1 MNEQELGKEIAK
13 FLDISA
19 NENIKQSTLY
29 RLQSARRAALENYQP
44 TLEIIN
50 SGHNTSIYGG
60 HSEHF
65 NAGKLLLLLIALF
78 AFALVSATYW
88 QFLEKGKSA
97 VDTTI
102 LIDDLST
109 ETFFDNESDLVDDL
123 LKETFFDNEPDVA
136 DTISTDVRIDNE
148 SELAN
153 RITTESR
160 IDNEPAISSGKST
173 DAHIDHESKLDDDMP
188 TDTRIDNEL
197 DEWFDSNK

>member
-13 FLDISA
+13 FLDYSA

-50 SGHNTSIYGG
+50 SGNNTSIYGG
-60 HSEHF
+60 HNEHF

-136 DTISTDVRIDNE
+136 DNISTDVRIDNG

-160 IDNEPAISSGKST
+160 IYNEPAIPSGKST
-173 DAHIDHESKLDDDMP
+173 DAHIDHESELDDDMP